1 MKKIILALAATSV
14 LALAD
19 TATIDATMKLMKQ
32 GLEQAQSGFVY
43 NDKKDLM
50 RGIETLESSNSI
62 FKNVDVSVFIPNNNK
77 VQVTR
82 NINKNLEKNLKALK
96 KSVKNEK
103 YSEATKHYAEVVNNC
118 ISCHTIIRGW

>member
-77 VQVTR
+77 IQVTR

-96 KSVKNEK
+96 KSVKDEK

>member
-19 TATIDATMKLMKQ
+19 STTIDATMKLMKQ

-43 NDKKDLM
+43 NDKKELM
-50 RGIETLESSNSI
+50 RGIETLESSNAI
-62 FKNVDVSVFIPNNNK
+62 FKNVDVSVFIPNNKK
-77 VQVTR
+77 VQVTK
-82 NINKNLEKNLKALK
+82 NINKNLAKNLKALK
-96 KSVKNEK
+96 KSVKDEK
-103 YSEATKHYAEVVNNC
+103 YSEATKLYAEVVSNC

>member
-96 KSVKNEK
+96 KSVKDEK